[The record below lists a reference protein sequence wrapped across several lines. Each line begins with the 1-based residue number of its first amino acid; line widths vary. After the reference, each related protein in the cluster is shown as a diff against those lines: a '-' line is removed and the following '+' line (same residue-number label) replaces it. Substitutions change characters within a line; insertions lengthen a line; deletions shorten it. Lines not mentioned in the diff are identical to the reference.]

1 MLAEWQH
8 TLHMGLGAMS
18 VAEKIHHYVQQL
30 PEALQAE
37 MLTFVESLLAQS
49 ERESA
54 VQEKRGWA
62 HLSLAMR
69 GMEAAE
75 EVTYSMSDL
84 KESFPYQP

>member
-1 MLAEWQH
+1 MA
-8 TLHMGLGAMS
+8 

-54 VQEKRGWA
+54 VQEKWGWA

-69 GMEAAE
+69 GMEAEE

>member
-1 MLAEWQH
+1 
-8 TLHMGLGAMS
+8 
-18 VAEKIHHYVQQL
+18 
-30 PEALQAE
+30 
-37 MLTFVESLLAQS
+37 
-49 ERESA
+49 

-69 GMEAAE
+69 GMEAEE